1 MFRFSSLSSLMAST
15 QIEIINTAYQAMKP
29 PKMPPTTTKLVC
41 FSFAA
46 YAKNLIQNLRSSDV
60 PVAGGL
66 SNVEFSSI
74 ESLFN
79 FSFPPDL
86 RSILR
91 EGLPIG
97 SGFPNWRS
105 SSAQQLYILINLPI
119 LGLLKQISRRNFW
132 LESWGPFP
140 DDINRALEIAK
151 KFLSKAPVLVPLYRN
166 CYIPSTPNAAGNPV
180 FYVDGEEVRILSYDI
195 TGFFQ
200 DFEFLNGGG
209 GIRRSSANSRV
220 NAPAWAA
227 KSAREI
233 ELWTEVA
240 NKRRRVNAAASG
252 AWWSGDDEL
261 SECLEEVS
269 QKLREGGWR
278 EEEVREMMMMDGYDD
293 DDQTGE
299 VVIECG
305 EGEGVGGGDLEE
317 AMAWHVRTLSVVL
330 LRAGW
335 TMEDVVYSLDL
346 PNDEEEAAVLDEKPT
361 ALQPDHGQ
369 DFQLHCRSKPS
380 ESTLQQLMHLQSLEV

>member
-1 MFRFSSLSSLMAST
+1 MAPA

-29 PKMPPTTTKLVC
+29 PKKPPTTTKLVC

-46 YAKNLIQNLRSSDV
+46 YAKNLIQNLRCSDL

-79 FSFPPDL
+79 FTFPPDL

-105 SSAQQLYILINLPI
+105 SSHQQLHILINLPI

-132 LESWGPFP
+132 FESWGPFP
-140 DDINRALEIAK
+140 DDINQALEIAK
-151 KFLSKAPVLVPLYRN
+151 KFLTKAPVLVPLYRN
-166 CYIPSTPNAAGNPV
+166 CYIPSMPNAAGNPI
-180 FYVDGEEVRILSYDI
+180 FYVDGDEVWILSYDI
-195 TGFFQ
+195 TRFFQ

-209 GIRRSSANSRV
+209 GIRRSSEYTRV

-227 KSAREI
+227 TTAREI
-233 ELWTEVA
+233 EFWTEVA
-240 NKRRRVNAAASG
+240 SKKRTVNSAASST
-252 AWWSGDDEL
+252 WWSRDEEL
-261 SECLEEVS
+261 GGCLEEVF
-269 QKLREGGWR
+269 QRLRGGGWR

-293 DDQTGE
+293 DKEDDQKRE

-305 EGEGVGGGDLEE
+305 EGVGGVDLEE

-346 PNDEEEAAVLDEKPT
+346 PNDEEEVAVLDEKPT
-361 ALQPDHGQ
+361 TTTLQPSHAQ
-369 DFQLHCRSKPS
+369 DFQLHCRSNPS
-380 ESTLQQLMHLQSLEV
+380 ESNLQQSMHLQSLEV